1 MSLLEIRNLKKDYNG
16 FKALKGVNFQ
26 VNAGE
31 IVALLGK
38 NGAGKTTLLN
48 SIAGNIFPTG
58 GDIIYKG
65 DTLLKENSR
74 LNEFGILIE
83 PTFIPYMNAHDNLD
97 ILVKTTGVKIADKK
111 IDELLKAVGLES
123 KTNEKTKAFSFGM
136 KQRLGLAQALLN
148 DPEFLILDEPF
159 VGLDPIGKNIFKHIL
174 LEKAHKEKVGIL
186 FSSHD
191 LEDVEEICDRVVLID
206 NGEKKFD
213 GVMEYSK
220 KYVVKCDGFLNK
232 EEFKGSGI
240 KVDDNNVWIDHIEDL
255 KSTFDKLENLNINV
269 LDLEIERKSLY
280 DLFEDG

>member
-1 MSLLEIRNLKKDYNG
+1 MALLEIKNLKKNYDG
-16 FKALKGVNFQ
+16 FKALKGINFK

-58 GDIIYKG
+58 GDIVYKG
-65 DTLLKENSR
+65 DTLLKNNSK

-83 PTFIPYMNAHDNLD
+83 PTFIPYMNAYENLD
-97 ILVKTTGVKIADKK
+97 ILVKTSGIKVPKGK
-111 IDELLKAVGLES
+111 IDNLLNAVGLEK
-123 KTNEKTKAFSFGM
+123 KTKEKTKAFSFGM

-159 VGLDPIGKNIFKHIL
+159 VGLDPIGKNIFKRIL
-174 LEKAHKEKVGIL
+174 LEKAHNEKVGIL

-213 GVMEYSK
+213 GIMEYSK
-220 KYVVKCDGFLNK
+220 KYIIQCDRTPDTEGLEK
-232 EEFKGSGI
+232 SGVQIYKNNIFIEHI
-240 KVDDNNVWIDHIEDL
+240 KDL
-255 KSTFDKLENLNINV
+255 RIVLDKLENLSINV
-269 LDLEIERKSLY
+269 LDLEIKRKSLY